1 MLAAAMRGMAVTFF
15 SQFMVSCM
23 HSIQIVLAMLLVVAA
38 SGYLVRIIPFSMP
51 LPLLQI
57 ALGAVISGVFDGGY
71 ELQPEVFF
79 LLFLPPL
86 LFLDGWRIPKQGL
99 FRDKNVILEL
109 ALGLVVFTVLGI
121 GFLIHWMIPTM
132 PLPLAFAL
140 AAILSPTDP
149 VALSSITSRVPIPK
163 RMMHILEGESLLNDA
178 TGLVCFQFAV
188 AAVLT
193 GNFSLATASLTFVWV
208 LVVGLS
214 LGIATTYVL
223 SRVQRW
229 VWRHFGG
236 EPAAA
241 ILVNLL
247 TPFAA
252 YLLAESMQ
260 ASGILAAVAA
270 GITMSYVELSG
281 NAQATIRVQ
290 RWAVWETVQFTFNGI
305 IFVLLGEQLPGIL
318 DDLVHSAQQAGHMNV
333 GWLLVDVAVISAG
346 LMLLRFLWVWL
357 SLQWNLFKAVCC
369 GKQRISPPWQI
380 VVAMSL
386 SGVRGAVTL
395 AGVLTLPL
403 LMPDGTPLPARQ
415 LVIFLAASVILVSLL
430 LASVALPYLL
440 RGLELPEK
448 SSYDKEEDF
457 ARKVSAQAALEA
469 VERLRQRLVEDSANA
484 ERYNEAAHQVS
495 QLYQRKL
502 GAVDL
507 ANVDPQETKVFEQV
521 VRRFRQVGLAAE
533 RDELFRLAREHNISD
548 ELLQRMVRNLDLI
561 EARRRS

>member
-1 MLAAAMRGMAVTFF
+1 
-15 SQFMVSCM
+15 M

-214 LGIATTYVL
+214 LSIATTYVL

>member
-1 MLAAAMRGMAVTFF
+1 
-15 SQFMVSCM
+15 M

-395 AGVLTLPL
+395 AGVLTLPF

>member
-1 MLAAAMRGMAVTFF
+1 
-15 SQFMVSCM
+15 M

-99 FRDKNVILEL
+99 FSDKNVILEL

>member
-1 MLAAAMRGMAVTFF
+1 MKDDSDNAAAAGFCVGGDFVAYR
-15 SQFMVSCM
+15 SCC
-23 HSIQIVLAMLLVVAA
+23 A
-38 SGYLVRIIPFSMP
+38 
-51 LPLLQI
+51 
-57 ALGAVISGVFDGGY
+57 VFDYFKGAHSQAHDAY
-71 ELQPEVFF
+71 F
-79 LLFLPPL
+79 
-86 LFLDGWRIPKQGL
+86 
-99 FRDKNVILEL
+99 
-109 ALGLVVFTVLGI
+109 
-121 GFLIHWMIPTM
+121 
-132 PLPLAFAL
+132 
-140 AAILSPTDP
+140 
-149 VALSSITSRVPIPK
+149 
-163 RMMHILEGESLLNDA
+163 EGESLLNDA

-193 GNFSLATASLTFVWV
+193 GHFSLATASLTFVWV

-241 ILVNLL
+241 ILFNLL

-318 DDLVHSAQQAGHMNV
+318 DDLVHSAQQAGYMNV

-415 LVIFLAASVILVSLL
+415 LVIFWPPQSFWFRCYWRVWLYRICCVVWSFPRRVVMT
-430 LASVALPYLL
+430 
-440 RGLELPEK
+440 
-448 SSYDKEEDF
+448 
-457 ARKVSAQAALEA
+457 RKRISR
-469 VERLRQRLVEDSANA
+469 VEYRLRLHLRQWSGYVRGWLRIVLMLSATMRLLIRSANCINA
-484 ERYNEAAHQVS
+484 SLGPLIWPMSIHKKPRYS
-495 QLYQRKL
+495 SRLY
-502 GAVDL
+502 GA
-507 ANVDPQETKVFEQV
+507 F
-521 VRRFRQVGLAAE
+521 VRWVWAAE

>member
-1 MLAAAMRGMAVTFF
+1 MLAAAMRGMAATFF

-71 ELQPEVFF
+71 ELQPEAFF

>member
-214 LGIATTYVL
+214 LSIATTYVL

>member
-1 MLAAAMRGMAVTFF
+1 
-15 SQFMVSCM
+15 M

-71 ELQPEVFF
+71 ELQPEAFF

>member
-1 MLAAAMRGMAVTFF
+1 MLAAAMRGMAATFF

>member
-1 MLAAAMRGMAVTFF
+1 
-15 SQFMVSCM
+15 M
-23 HSIQIVLAMLLVVAA
+23 HSIQVVLVMLLVVAA
-38 SGYLVRIIPFSMP
+38 SGYLVRIIPFSLP
-51 LPLLQI
+51 LPFVQI
-57 ALGAVISGVFDGGY
+57 ALGAVISGVFDYGY

-99 FRDKNVILEL
+99 LRDKNVILEL

-121 GFLIHWMIPTM
+121 GFLIDWIIPTM
-132 PLPLAFAL
+132 PLSMAFAL
-140 AAILSPTDP
+140 AAVVSPTDP
-149 VALSSITSRVPIPK
+149 VALSSITSKFPVPK

-188 AAVLT
+188 VAVLT
-193 GNFSLATASLTFVWV
+193 GHFSLATASLTFVWV
-208 LVVGLS
+208 LLVGLS
-214 LGIATTYVL
+214 LGVTTTYVL
-223 SRVQRW
+223 SRIQGW
-229 VWRHFGG
+229 IWGHFGG
-236 EPAAA
+236 DHGAA

-252 YLLAESMQ
+252 YLLAESMH

-281 NAQATIRVQ
+281 NAPGTMRVQ
-290 RWAVWETVQFTFNGI
+290 RWAVWETVQFTFNGV

-318 DDLVHSAQQAGHMNV
+318 DGAVHSAKQAGHMNPA
-333 GWLLVDVAVISAG
+333 WLLVYVGVISVG
-346 LMLLRFLWVWL
+346 LMLLRLLWVWV
-357 SLQWNLFKAVCC
+357 SLQWTLFNAARS
-369 GKQRISPPWQI
+369 GEQQISPPWQI

-403 LMPDGTPLPARQ
+403 FMPDGTPLPARQ

-430 LASVALPYLL
+430 LASVVLPYLL

-448 SSYDKEEDF
+448 SSYDQEEDF
-457 ARKVSAQAALEA
+457 ARKASAKAALGA
-469 VERLRQRLVEDSANA
+469 VERLRQSLVENSTHP

-502 GAVDL
+502 GTVDL
-507 ANVDPQETKVFEQV
+507 ANADPEETKIFEQC
-521 VRRFRQVGLAAE
+521 VRRFREVGLAAE
-533 RDELFRLAREHNISD
+533 RDELFRLAREYHISD
-548 ELLQRMVRNLDLI
+548 DLSRRMVRNLDLI
-561 EARRRS
+561 EARKR

>member
-1 MLAAAMRGMAVTFF
+1 MRGMAVTFF

>member
-1 MLAAAMRGMAVTFF
+1 M
-15 SQFMVSCM
+15 
-23 HSIQIVLAMLLVVAA
+23 
-38 SGYLVRIIPFSMP
+38 
-51 LPLLQI
+51 
-57 ALGAVISGVFDGGY
+57 
-71 ELQPEVFF
+71 
-79 LLFLPPL
+79 
-86 LFLDGWRIPKQGL
+86 
-99 FRDKNVILEL
+99 
-109 ALGLVVFTVLGI
+109 
-121 GFLIHWMIPTM
+121 
-132 PLPLAFAL
+132 
-140 AAILSPTDP
+140 
-149 VALSSITSRVPIPK
+149 
-163 RMMHILEGESLLNDA
+163 
-178 TGLVCFQFAV
+178 
-188 AAVLT
+188 
-193 GNFSLATASLTFVWV
+193 
-208 LVVGLS
+208 
-214 LGIATTYVL
+214 
-223 SRVQRW
+223 
-229 VWRHFGG
+229 
-236 EPAAA
+236 
-241 ILVNLL
+241 
-247 TPFAA
+247 
-252 YLLAESMQ
+252 
-260 ASGILAAVAA
+260 
-270 GITMSYVELSG
+270 
-281 NAQATIRVQ
+281 
-290 RWAVWETVQFTFNGI
+290 
-305 IFVLLGEQLPGIL
+305 
-318 DDLVHSAQQAGHMNV
+318 
-333 GWLLVDVAVISAG
+333 
-346 LMLLRFLWVWL
+346 WL

-457 ARKVSAQAALEA
+457 ARRVSAQAALEA

>member
-236 EPAAA
+236 
-241 ILVNLL
+241 V
-247 TPFAA
+247 
-252 YLLAESMQ
+252 
-260 ASGILAAVAA
+260 SGGDSGQSVD
-270 GITMSYVELSG
+270 SFCCLS
-281 NAQATIRVQ
+281 
-290 RWAVWETVQFTFNGI
+290 
-305 IFVLLGEQLPGIL
+305 
-318 DDLVHSAQQAGHMNV
+318 V
-333 GWLLVDVAVISAG
+333 G
-346 LMLLRFLWVWL
+346 
-357 SLQWNLFKAVCC
+357 
-369 GKQRISPPWQI
+369 
-380 VVAMSL
+380 
-386 SGVRGAVTL
+386 
-395 AGVLTLPL
+395 
-403 LMPDGTPLPARQ
+403 
-415 LVIFLAASVILVSLL
+415 
-430 LASVALPYLL
+430 
-440 RGLELPEK
+440 
-448 SSYDKEEDF
+448 
-457 ARKVSAQAALEA
+457 
-469 VERLRQRLVEDSANA
+469 
-484 ERYNEAAHQVS
+484 
-495 QLYQRKL
+495 
-502 GAVDL
+502 
-507 ANVDPQETKVFEQV
+507 
-521 VRRFRQVGLAAE
+521 
-533 RDELFRLAREHNISD
+533 
-548 ELLQRMVRNLDLI
+548 
-561 EARRRS
+561 

>member
-1 MLAAAMRGMAVTFF
+1 
-15 SQFMVSCM
+15 
-23 HSIQIVLAMLLVVAA
+23 
-38 SGYLVRIIPFSMP
+38 
-51 LPLLQI
+51 
-57 ALGAVISGVFDGGY
+57 
-71 ELQPEVFF
+71 
-79 LLFLPPL
+79 
-86 LFLDGWRIPKQGL
+86 
-99 FRDKNVILEL
+99 
-109 ALGLVVFTVLGI
+109 
-121 GFLIHWMIPTM
+121 
-132 PLPLAFAL
+132 
-140 AAILSPTDP
+140 
-149 VALSSITSRVPIPK
+149 
-163 RMMHILEGESLLNDA
+163 MMHILEGESLLNDA

>member
-71 ELQPEVFF
+71 ELQPEAFF

-193 GNFSLATASLTFVWV
+193 GHFSLATASLTFVWV

-229 VWRHFGG
+229 VWLHFGG

-241 ILVNLL
+241 ILFNLL

-457 ARKVSAQAALEA
+457 ARRVSAQAALEA

>member
-1 MLAAAMRGMAVTFF
+1 QV
-15 SQFMVSCM
+15 
-23 HSIQIVLAMLLVVAA
+23 VLAMLLAVAA
-38 SGYLVRIIPFSMP
+38 SGYLARIIPFSMP
-51 LPLLQI
+51 LPLVQI
-57 ALGAVISGVFDGGY
+57 ALGAVISGVFDYGH

-109 ALGLVVFTVLGI
+109 ALGLVVFTVLGA

-178 TGLVCFQFAV
+178 TGLVCFQFAI
-188 AAVLT
+188 AALLT
-193 GNFSLATASLTFVWV
+193 GHFSLAAASLTFVWV
-208 LVVGLS
+208 LLVGLS
-214 LGIATTYVL
+214 LGAATTYVL
-223 SRVQRW
+223 CRVQGW
-229 VWRHFGG
+229 IWHHFGG
-236 EPAAA
+236 EPGAA
-241 ILVNLL
+241 ILINLL

-252 YLLAESMQ
+252 YLLAESMH

-281 NAQATIRVQ
+281 NAPSTMRVQ
-290 RWAVWETVQFTFNGI
+290 RWAVWEMVQFTFNGI

-318 DDLVHSAQQAGHMNV
+318 NYVIHSAQQAGHMNPA
-333 GWLLVDVAVISAG
+333 WLLVYVGVISFG
-346 LMLLRFLWVWL
+346 LMLLRFVWAWV
-357 SLQWNLFKAVCC
+357 SLQWTLFYAARR
-369 GKQRISPPWQI
+369 GEQGISPPWQI
-380 VVAMSL
+380 VVVASL

-430 LASVALPYLL
+430 LASVVLPYLL
-440 RGLELPEK
+440 RGLELPEE
-448 SSYDKEEDF
+448 SSYEQEEDF
-457 ARKVSAQAALEA
+457 ARRASAQAALEA
-469 VERLRQRLVEDSANA
+469 VERLRQRLLEDSANA
-484 ERYNEAAHQVS
+484 ERYNEAANQVS

-502 GAVDL
+502 GAVHL
-507 ANVDPQETKVFEQV
+507 AKADPQETKVFEQV

-533 RDELFRLAREHNISD
+533 RDELFRLARESHISD
-548 ELLQRMVRNLDLI
+548 ELSRRMVRNLDLI